1 MKDNIQK
8 IKVIIFDL
16 SEVIINGYYGVE
28 KIIEREKGI
37 PINIFNKIK
46 SQNNNLFCDWMRGK
60 INEEFYFREL
70 LKNTN
75 LKLNDK
81 TKEIFKINNIEIPT
95 YSVSLY
101 ILLKRPEISINFI
114 KELIDI
120 DYSDEVL
127 EEVEIEV
134 KYEGYIAKSYK
145 EAEKM
150 LKLEDKQI
158 PEDIDYNDIL
168 NLASEARQKL
178 EKIRPTTLG
187 QAARISGV
195 NPSDLSIL
203 SIYLKREFS
212 K

>member
-75 LKLNDK
+75 WDITIDEMKNFTRENLNNKIKGTMDIIIILQDKYQLVLLSDHTKEWRDYILKTNSDLEVFNTKYFSCDIGKIKSDEGTFNFIIEKLNTRPQEVLFIDDS
-81 TKEIFKINNIEIPT
+81 INNIKHAQKEGINC
-95 YSVSLY
+95 
-101 ILLKRPEISINFI
+101 ILFKSANDLAQTLKEMKI
-114 KELIDI
+114 
-120 DYSDEVL
+120 L
-127 EEVEIEV
+127 E
-134 KYEGYIAKSYK
+134 
-145 EAEKM
+145 
-150 LKLEDKQI
+150 
-158 PEDIDYNDIL
+158 
-168 NLASEARQKL
+168 
-178 EKIRPTTLG
+178 
-187 QAARISGV
+187 
-195 NPSDLSIL
+195 
-203 SIYLKREFS
+203 
-212 K
+212 